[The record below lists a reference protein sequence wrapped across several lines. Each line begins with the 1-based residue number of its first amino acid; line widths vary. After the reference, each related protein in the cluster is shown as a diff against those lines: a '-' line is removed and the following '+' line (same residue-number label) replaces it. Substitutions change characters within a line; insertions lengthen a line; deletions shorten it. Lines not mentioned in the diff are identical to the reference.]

1 MPTYLV
7 VQTFLDPK
15 DAPKINPVQLRERLV
30 EATNKASAIRH
41 IANETITAEVA
52 EIADAMRLAQA
63 GVKVEKAGE

>member
-7 VQTFLDPK
+7 VQTFSNK
-15 DAPKINPVQLRERLV
+15 QVSHVEERLV
-30 EATNKASAIRH
+30 EAPNKSAAIRH
-41 IANETITAEVA
+41 VANETISAEVA

>member
-7 VQTFLDPK
+7 VQTFPAKPEALK
-15 DAPKINPVQLRERLV
+15 RERLV
-30 EATNKASAIRH
+30 EAKNKASAVKFVSD
-41 IANETITAEVA
+41 ETISAEAV